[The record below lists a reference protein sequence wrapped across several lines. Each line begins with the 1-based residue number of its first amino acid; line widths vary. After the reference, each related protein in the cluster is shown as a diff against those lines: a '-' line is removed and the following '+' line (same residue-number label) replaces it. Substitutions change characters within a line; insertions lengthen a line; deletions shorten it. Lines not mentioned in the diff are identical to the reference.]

1 MFVVQRDYDDYQ
13 NKTFRIPTM
22 LVKKLEQVANNNNIS
37 LNKLVIQA
45 LEYSLSELDDSSR

>member
-1 MFVVQRDYDDYQ
+1 MFIVQRDYDDYQ

-22 LVKKLEQVANNNNIS
+22 LVKKLEQIANKNNIS

-45 LEYSLSELDDSSR
+45 LEYSLSELDDSSK

>member
-13 NKTFRIPTM
+13 NKTFRIPTI

-45 LEYSLSELDDSSR
+45 LEYSLSELDDCSK

>member
-45 LEYSLSELDDSSR
+45 LEYSLSELDDSSK

>member
-1 MFVVQRDYDDYQ
+1 MFIVQKNYDDYQ

-22 LVKKLEQVANNNNIS
+22 LVKKLEKVANSNNIS

-45 LEYSLSELDDSSR
+45 LEYSLSELDESSG